1 MDDVRAA
8 ECVPI
13 DMRLEKQG
21 RRAGRQD
28 APTEFVIDLD
38 GERSRTV
45 VAFRINADS
54 QPLTAQA
61 SFDEGRG

>member
-1 MDDVRAA
+1 
-8 ECVPI
+8 
-13 DMRLEKQG
+13 MRLEKQG